1 MAVTKTHPI
10 KSTLKAAID
19 YICNPDKTD
28 GKLLVSSFGC
38 TAETADIEFSW
49 TRRHAI
55 DKGTNLGR
63 HLIQAFEPGEVTP
76 EEAHRIGMEL
86 AREVLGGKYEFVL
99 TTHIDRD
106 HVHNH
111 LIFNAV
117 SFQDHRHY
125 HSNKRSYHE
134 IRRTSDRI
142 CKEHGLSVIVPGR
155 NKGMSYIEHQAEQNG
170 TSYKAKLR
178 AAIDRLLPGCSDLE
192 DLLRRLQREGYE
204 LKRGKYISARA
215 PGQERFTRLKT
226 LGADYAEEA
235 LTARIA
241 GRPRPSRQPQQR
253 TGKPSLLIDIQNNI
267 KAQQSAGYK
276 HWATIENLKRA
287 AETLNFL
294 TEHGIG
300 SMEDLSERCDGA
312 AAATARVK
320 ADLRATEKEM
330 ERLTLTMK
338 HAATYRQ
345 LRPLYEEYRQSRD
358 KEKFL
363 RGHEGEIILFEAA
376 ARELKRLDAV
386 PLPATKRL
394 RAEMD
399 ELTARTDRPAIGIS
413 EGPAGGK
420 GVRHP
425 PSECGR
431 LCWKSRGRPNRR
443 GSGAANWNRDGCA
456 LCRTFQKPL
465 GAVRFSRYNG
475 DRNGGAANDREP
487 RPSRTFSRRRFC
499 PSPSPGCCT
508 AFSNPPA

>member
-38 TAETADIEFSW
+38 TVETADIEFAW

-99 TTHIDRD
+99 TTHIDRN

-155 NKGMSYIEHQAEQNG
+155 DKGKSYIEHQAEQNG

-178 AAIDRLLPGCSDLE
+178 AAIDRLLPGCADLE

-204 LKRGKYISARA
+204 LKRGKYISDRA

-226 LGADYAEEA
+226 LGADYAEETLA
-235 LTARIA
+235 ARIA
-241 GRPRPSRQPQQR
+241 GRPSPSRQPKQR

-300 SMEDLSERCDGA
+300 SLEDLSERCDG
-312 AAATARVK
+312 
-320 ADLRATEKEM
+320 
-330 ERLTLTMK
+330 
-338 HAATYRQ
+338 
-345 LRPLYEEYRQSRD
+345 
-358 KEKFL
+358 
-363 RGHEGEIILFEAA
+363 AA

-399 ELTARTDRPAIGIS
+399 ELTARRTALQS
-413 EGPAGGK
+413 EYRKAQREEK
-420 GVRHP
+420 
-425 PSECGR
+425 EY
-431 LCWKSRGRPNRR
+431 
-443 GSGAANWNRDGCA
+443 D
-456 LCRTFQKPL
+456 
-465 GAVRFSRYNG
+465 AVRQNVASLLKQPVKKKHKKWNSNNQKTTSGNSATELKKTAQISGYISLVQIAIILNMSYNLSYS
-475 DRNGGAANDREP
+475 DTTLVKNEE
-487 RPSRTFSRRRFC
+487 F
-499 PSPSPGCCT
+499 
-508 AFSNPPA
+508 

>member
-38 TAETADIEFSW
+38 TAETADIEFAW

-117 SFQDHRHY
+117 SFQEHY
-125 HSNKRSYHE
+125 HSNKRSYHF

-155 NKGMSYIEHQAEQNG
+155 DKGKSYIEHQAEQNG

-178 AAIDRLLPGCSDLE
+178 AAIDRLLPGCADLE

-215 PGQERFTRLKT
+215 PGQERFTRLKA

-235 LTARIA
+235 LSARIA
-241 GRPRPSRQPQQR
+241 GMPSPSRQPKQR

-300 SMEDLSERCDGA
+300 SLEDLSERCDGA

-345 LRPLYEEYRQSRD
+345 LRPMYDQYRQSRD

-399 ELTARTDRPAIGIS
+399 ELTARRTALQS
-413 EGPAGGK
+413 EYRKAQREEK
-420 GVRHP
+420 EYDTLRQNV
-425 PSECGR
+425 E
-431 LCWKSRGRPNRR
+431 
-443 GSGAANWNRDGCA
+443 A
-456 LCRTFQKPL
+456 LLEKP
-465 GAVRFSRYNG
+465 
-475 DRNGGAANDREP
+475 REAEP
-487 RPSRTFSRRRFC
+487 QRQR
-499 PSPSPGCCT
+499 
-508 AFSNPPA
+508 SNELE